1 MKIINN
7 NVNSL
12 YVLSAM
18 NRSGYRTTTT
28 RRKII
33 DAIFSLGNSFTVD
46 DLIQNL
52 PDLGRA
58 TIFRNVKVLK
68 DLQIICQ
75 VFLDNGQSVYQL
87 DFELN
92 LENHHDHLI
101 CSKCKCIQEFNSKE
115 LESLLQSVSEA
126 MSFEINTHRLELYG
140 HCSSCKA
147 SEPVEVSVSDR

>member
-1 MKIINN
+1 MKIIKN

-12 YVLSAM
+12 FVLSTL
-18 NRSGYRTTTT
+18 NRSGYRTTAT

-33 DAIFSLGNSFTVD
+33 DAIFSLDNSFTVE

-68 DLQIICQ
+68 DLQIVCQ

-87 DFELN
+87 DFESN
-92 LENHHDHLI
+92 LESHHHHLI
-101 CSKCKCIQEFNSKE
+101 CSKCKCIQEFNSGE
-115 LESLLQSVSEA
+115 LEGLLRAVSEE
-126 MSFEINTHRLELYG
+126 MSFEIDTHRLELYG
-140 HCSSCKA
+140 YCSSCKT
-147 SEPVEVSVSDR
+147 SKPSDVQI

>member
-1 MKIINN
+1 MKIIKN

-12 YVLSAM
+12 FVLSTL
-18 NRSGYRTTTT
+18 NRSGYRTTAT

-33 DAIFSLGNSFTVD
+33 DAIFSLENSFTVE

-92 LENHHDHLI
+92 LESHHHHLI

-115 LESLLQSVSEA
+115 LESLLQSVSET

-140 HCSSCKA
+140 HCNSCKA
-147 SEPVEVSVSDR
+147 SKPVGVSVSDR